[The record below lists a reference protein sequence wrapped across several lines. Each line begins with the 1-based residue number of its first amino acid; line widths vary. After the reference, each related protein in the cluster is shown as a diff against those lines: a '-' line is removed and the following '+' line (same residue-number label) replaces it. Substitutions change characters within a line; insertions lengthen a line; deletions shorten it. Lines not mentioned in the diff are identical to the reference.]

1 MLFGKN
7 KSLVCFSPN
16 PRAAVRLFCFP
27 CAGGGASMYRR
38 WATLLPGVD
47 VWAVNYPGRET
58 LHGQPFAPSLD
69 AVLAPVL
76 EQQELFAEKPFLV
89 YGHSFGSLVAF
100 AAAVRLQAL
109 GCQTRGVLGSARR
122 APHLPTGQVI
132 SDLPDDRFLAEL
144 DRFGGMPDA
153 IRKDPEM
160 LAFYLPIIRADLH
173 LNDISRLPDT
183 DRIDAPV
190 YVFSG
195 SHDRVATQAELL
207 AWKNSSTGRVEHREF
222 TGGHFFIQDK
232 AEEFTACIGN
242 VIGTIM
248 QEPDEDL
255 VAF

>member
-16 PRAAVRLFCFP
+16 PRASVRLFCFP

-38 WATLLPGVD
+38 WSALLPDVD

-58 LHGQPFAPSLD
+58 LHGQPFASSLD

-76 EQQELFAEKPFLV
+76 DHQELFAEKPFLV

-122 APHLPTGQVI
+122 APHLPATQVV
-132 SDLPDDRFLAEL
+132 SDLSDDRFLAEL
-144 DRFGGMPDA
+144 DRFGGLPEA

-160 LAFYLPIIRADLH
+160 LAFYLPIIRADLQ
-173 LNDISRLPDT
+173 LNDVSLLPET
-183 DRIDAPV
+183 ERVDAPI
-190 YVFSG
+190 YLFSG
-195 SHDRVATQAELL
+195 SYDQVATQAELL
-207 AWKNSSTGRVEHREF
+207 AWKNSSRDRFEHREF
-222 TGGHFFIQDK
+222 KGGHFFLQDS
-232 AEEFTACIGN
+232 AEEFTACIGR
-242 VIGTIM
+242 VISTIM

>member
-16 PRAAVRLFCFP
+16 PRAEVRLFCFP

-38 WATLLPGVD
+38 WATLLPDVD

-58 LHGQPFAPSLD
+58 LHGQPFASSLD

-76 EQQELFAEKPFLV
+76 DHQELFAEKPFLV

-100 AAAVRLQAL
+100 AAAARLQAL
-109 GCQTRGVLGSARR
+109 GCQARGVLGSARR
-122 APHLPTGQVI
+122 APHLPTNQII

-160 LAFYLPIIRADLH
+160 LAFYLPVIRADLQ
-173 LNDISRLPDT
+173 LNDISLLPESE
-183 DRIDAPV
+183 RINAPI
-190 YVFSG
+190 YLFSG
-195 SHDRVATQAELL
+195 SYDRVATQAELL
-207 AWKNSSTGRVEHREF
+207 AWKNSSNVRFEHREF
-222 TGGHFFIQDK
+222 KGGHFFLQDS
-232 AEEFTACIGN
+232 AEEFTACIGR
-242 VIGTIM
+242 VISTIM